1 MGVRQNRRDAGFRH
15 EGLEMLIK
23 RRSLLGSAIAL
34 TAPALAARMTEV
46 IASAKGSV
54 CAVGTFNP
62 LDSPRFAFRGS
73 GFFVEDGTK
82 VVTCWHVLPE
92 PTSDIRGNRG
102 GLAVQLTAGDGSL
115 EVREAELLSSQRQHD
130 LAVLK
135 VKGSPVRPLSLS
147 SVPPA
152 EGLEAVL
159 IGYPIGGVLGFR
171 QVSHRGIVASIV
183 ASALPS
189 ATSRQLNEG
198 AVLRLREGSFELLQL
213 DATAYPGNSGGPLL
227 DADTGQVVGVVNMV
241 LLKGNRESALSQP
254 TGISYAVPVRYLAE
268 LLARR

>member
-1 MGVRQNRRDAGFRH
+1 MLVNRR
-15 EGLEMLIK
+15 IV
-23 RRSLLGSAIAL
+23 LG
-34 TAPALAARMTEV
+34 TAVALAGPAFAGRLSDV
-46 IASAKGSV
+46 IGSAKGSV

-92 PTSDIRGNRG
+92 PTADIRGGRG
-102 GLAVQLTAGDGSL
+102 GLAIQLTAADGSL
-115 EVREAELLSSQRQHD
+115 EVREAELLASQRQHD

-135 VKGSPVRPLSLS
+135 VKGPPVRPLSLS
-147 SVPPA
+147 SLPPA

-159 IGYPIGGVLGFR
+159 IGFPIGGVLGFR

-183 ASALPS
+183 ASALPT

-227 DADTGQVVGVVNMV
+227 DADSGQVVGVVNMV

-254 TGISYAVPVRYLAE
+254 TGITYAVPVRYLAD